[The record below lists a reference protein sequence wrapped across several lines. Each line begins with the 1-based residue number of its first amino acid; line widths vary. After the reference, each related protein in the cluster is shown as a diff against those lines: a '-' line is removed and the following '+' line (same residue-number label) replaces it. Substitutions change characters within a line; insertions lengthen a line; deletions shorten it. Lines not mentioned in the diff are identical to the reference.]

1 MHVPLPHCINTI
13 QYSSAYYA
21 YQRVVP
27 TKFFNMPGPSHAITF
42 LSLEDILSSILKSTQ
57 GHAILCISRHVHVF

>member
-1 MHVPLPHCINTI
+1 MAGNLLTNGQNPPPIPMSFRVNTI

-27 TKFFNMPGPSHAITF
+27 TKFFNMPGPSHAIN
-42 LSLEDILSSILKSTQ
+42 ISIP
-57 GHAILCISRHVHVF
+57 